1 MGPGEF
7 MGLFSLSMMAVLALP
22 IVLRFRS
29 ERRKRELDHIERMR
43 AIEVGRSYPGEKRIS
58 LAALPP
64 SAIPYMIALSIGALV
79 PIAAFGCALI
89 STVIGGFQK
98 DIWIAAGMVG
108 LASVICGS
116 ILAGTVFQSSQ
127 SACESEHSSSMFNSK
142 PHVDE
147 DAYDVVSSRG

>member
-1 MGPGEF
+1 MEPGEF
-7 MGLFSLSMMAVLALP
+7 IGLFMLSITALFALP
-22 IVLRFRS
+22 IVLRFRR

-43 AIEVGRSYPGEKRIS
+43 ALEVGRPYPGEKRIN

-64 SAIPYMIALSIGALV
+64 SAIPYMIAVAIGALV
-79 PIAAFGCALI
+79 PVAVFGCALI
-89 STVIGGFQK
+89 STLIGGFHK
-98 DIWIAAGMVG
+98 DTWIAAGMVG
-108 LASVICGS
+108 LASVISGS

-127 SACESEHSSSMFNSK
+127 STGESENSRSIFNSK